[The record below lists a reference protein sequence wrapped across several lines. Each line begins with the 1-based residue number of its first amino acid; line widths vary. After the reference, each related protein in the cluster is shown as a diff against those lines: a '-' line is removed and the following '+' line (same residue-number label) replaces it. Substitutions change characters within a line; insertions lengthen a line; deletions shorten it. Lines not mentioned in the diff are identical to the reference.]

1 MRVIQARAL
10 PVDLSVLKDGPAPYV
25 WITTEAKDKKRATR
39 KMTLAP
45 SNDTGSFFAALKKAA
60 GAVGLGP
67 TGLGPHKILKEA
79 FTEVGRG
86 VEHVWDEEFTLQ
98 VDKVGQRLLRAEAV
112 DDRLKQGKDSLG
124 AIVAFLFVC
133 VSVGLCVGLCSRC
146 NVHLWCVYLLATLCP
161 PDKHTI
167 RTRRCCNRIA
177 ATGQAGA
184 QLCGRAVQKCRRAI
198 AAVA

>member
-25 WITTEAKDKKRATR
+25 WITTAPNDKKRATR
-39 KMTLAP
+39 KVTVPP
-45 SNDTGSFFAALKKAA
+45 SKDSGSFFAALKKAA

-67 TGLGPHKILKEA
+67 SGSGQHKILKEA

-86 VEHVWDEEFTLQ
+86 VEHVWDEEFTLL

-112 DDRLKQGKDSLG
+112 DDRLRQGKDSLG
-124 AIVAFLFVC
+124 ALAVCLCVDLCCLFVRRSLPKMFCAYGVCICLQPC
-133 VSVGLCVGLCSRC
+133 V
-146 NVHLWCVYLLATLCP
+146 H

-167 RTRRCCNRIA
+167 RTRECCNRVA
-177 ATGQAGA
+177 ATGKAGA
-184 QLCGRAVQKCRRAI
+184 QLCRRAVQKCGRAI